1 MNSKKPLDGVKI
13 GNDSPRTIDIRGLF
27 DAPDEGRMVVRVWA
41 PKNTPA
47 DASIAPPITQSVSPS
62 RNPPEGYK
70 RKVLSEYTTERVSKM
85 NGDGEIETKERRIP
99 RKQVEPD
106 NDTDKWWYTDGYDS
120 YDWEKFLDKYGDATK
135 WWGTGV
141 GMNTPR
147 EEDDIDGDFD
157 RDDEDNCEYDNES
170 EESEPGEDELI
181 STPITPVFTKTPIV
195 SLNRLSI
202 EKSKAQK
209 QAQKAEKNE
218 RKTMKFL
225 PLRILVSLS
234 RFMTLRMVLLHQ
246 RFALAVRKLENWWV
260 DFEKKFSQQE
270 LFYLG
275 ISLPRTIK
283 TPKDVLLYFPL
294 LSLRT
299 CAQLLDIRK
308 NHLKSYKKIYWDR

>member
-1 MNSKKPLDGVKI
+1 
-13 GNDSPRTIDIRGLF
+13 
-27 DAPDEGRMVVRVWA
+27 
-41 PKNTPA
+41 
-47 DASIAPPITQSVSPS
+47 
-62 RNPPEGYK
+62 
-70 RKVLSEYTTERVSKM
+70 
-85 NGDGEIETKERRIP
+85 
-99 RKQVEPD
+99 
-106 NDTDKWWYTDGYDS
+106 
-120 YDWEKFLDKYGDATK
+120 
-135 WWGTGV
+135 
-141 GMNTPR
+141 MNTPR

-246 RFALAVRKLENWWV
+246 RFALAVRKLEN
-260 DFEKKFSQQE
+260 
-270 LFYLG
+270 
-275 ISLPRTIK
+275 
-283 TPKDVLLYFPL
+283 
-294 LSLRT
+294 
-299 CAQLLDIRK
+299 
-308 NHLKSYKKIYWDR
+308 